1 MEPWVAP
8 CLTGGL
14 GNRLF
19 QIAAACKVSEETG
32 KKPTFFLPRLTRL
45 DHGNFDLLHILCPH
59 IPFTV
64 SDTTWHEIKEE
75 NYEKANDVSGN
86 FVLSSQLKAVSPSSQ
101 YSTGN
106 IVLKGYYQNL
116 KFFPSWHN
124 LYMPSIPPSLMKY
137 PIKSVAIHF
146 RFGDY
151 CKLKHHQ
158 VDLRGYYY
166 QAIHKYPKGTHF
178 TLFSDESDKLESI
191 SNEISSWGYRVNIY
205 KSSDVLETILTY
217 SSCSLGSIC
226 SNSTFAW
233 WCGFLS
239 KEICGDKYKMYIPDK
254 WLSEGD
260 FTPVLY
266 GEEYPFI
273 DVIDVKKEWSGVLSS
288 FVY

>member
-1 MEPWVAP
+1 MRTCVKGIVMEPWVAP

-45 DHGNFDLLHILCPH
+45 DHGNFDLLRVLCPH

-64 SDTTWHEIKEE
+64 SDTTWHEVKEG
-75 NYEKANDVSGN
+75 NFNKANDVKGN
-86 FVLSSQLKAVSPSSQ
+86 LVIRGYFQDLK
-101 YSTGN
+101 Y
-106 IVLKGYYQNL
+106 
-116 KFFPSWHN
+116 FPSWHN
-124 LYMPSIPPSLMKY
+124 LYMPSIHPSLMKY
-137 PIKSVAIHF
+137 PIQSVAIHF

-191 SNEISSWGYRVNIY
+191 CNEISSWGFLVDIY
-205 KSSDVLETILTY
+205 KSSHVLETILTY

-239 KEICGDKYKMYIPDK
+239 KEICGDTYKMYIPDK

-273 DVIDVKKEWSGVLSS
+273 DVIDVKKEWSGILSS
-288 FVY
+288 FVYE